1 MTKIAAKTPS
11 PTKTPSPAKAMIKKF
26 AASLAVV
33 AMVVTMIPADAFAGD
48 RGQRGGGHSYNNGG
62 HGGGHYRSGRSNY
75 RGSHR
80 GGYRNNYRGGHRS
93 RYRGGHYGR
102 HSNAWIPFAFL
113 GATALTY
120 AIANDRNRDRRVN
133 NGTYS
138 NRTYSNTTGYSATK
152 PCHMAYRDENH
163 EGELMRM
170 AATMCYDE
178 YGTAY
183 LVKGSEHQVAIE

>member
-1 MTKIAAKTPS
+1 MTKN
-11 PTKTPSPAKAMIKKF
+11 PAKNMFKKI

-48 RGQRGGGHSYNNGG
+48 RGHRGGGHGYNNGG

-80 GGYRNNYRGGHRS
+80 GGYRNIYRGGN
-93 RYRGGHYGR
+93 RYRGGHYR
-102 HSNAWIPFAFL
+102 HSSNAWIPFAFL

-120 AIANDRNRDRRVN
+120 AIVNDRSRDRYVD
-133 NGTYS
+133 
-138 NRTYSNTTGYSATK
+138 NRTYTNTTGYSATK
-152 PCHMAYRDENH
+152 PCHIAYRDENY
-163 EGELMRM
+163 EGELVRM
-170 AATMCYDE
+170 AATMCYNE